1 MQIFASDIL
10 DRKSVSG
17 WVFMYGNGAVSWRS
31 RKQTCVALST
41 PEAEYLS
48 VSDAGKEARSLRKLQ
63 SEFLNLNIND
73 KQNSIKIWEDNRG
86 AELWCRNPAQPSKS
100 KQIDICYHHIRDE
113 VKKGSIIIGKIPT
126 QHQLADAFT
135 KSLHRERHHELMC
148 KFSGY
153 AHPKI

>member
-1 MQIFASDIL
+1 M
-10 DRKSVSG
+10 
-17 WVFMYGNGAVSWRS
+17 
-31 RKQTCVALST
+31 ST

-63 SEFLNLNIND
+63 SEFLNIDIDD
-73 KQNSIKIWEDNRG
+73 KNNSIKIWEDNRG

-113 VKKGSIIIGKIPT
+113 VRKGSIVIGKIPT
-126 QHQLADAFT
+126 QHQLADALT
-135 KSLHRERHHELMC
+135 KALHRERHHELML

-153 AHPKI
+153 ASPKI